1 MKKLLSLVGFRKSRL
16 EIAPA
21 EHLKTLKTIAILLSA
36 MERLFRNAGYNEI
49 AKKIMQ
55 AKVLLISVESDI
67 IDSIK

>member
-1 MKKLLSLVGFRKSRL
+1 MKKLLSLVGFRKSRP
-16 EIAPA
+16 EIVPA

-36 MERLFRNAGYNEI
+36 MERIFRNAGYNEI